1 MTTSY
6 LNCPRCGLSVE
17 THPADREAVVYCPRC
32 RGRANLRVPMYETD
46 RPRPPVQAAEQTSQ
60 AA

>member
-17 THPADREAVVYCPRC
+17 IHGDEAPDAGCPRC
-32 RGRANLRVPMYETD
+32 HGRWNVRVPMYETD
-46 RPRPPVQAAEQTSQ
+46 RPRPPVEAREPAPQAA
-60 AA
+60 